1 MNERVKTHR
10 DRLLPLPEWHELV
23 DISVS
28 GAGFLGPESLQLWLC
43 LELSDWYLGNGRS
56 SCYGVAGSRNGKGG
70 PTAPRSG
77 GTGWVRSQEIPR
89 SAFCLRSCFTQATL
103 VSPGQP
109 AAWEMMLGLRYLG
122 RSVSGPG
129 EKETP
134 AKTNSPAVPGAFEC
148 QQCGLTTSP
157 ISIHQSSHGGDK
169 PYCCLQCS
177 KSFRRGSDLG

>member
-1 MNERVKTHR
+1 M
-10 DRLLPLPEWHELV
+10 
-23 DISVS
+23 
-28 GAGFLGPESLQLWLC
+28 
-43 LELSDWYLGNGRS
+43 
-56 SCYGVAGSRNGKGG
+56 
-70 PTAPRSG
+70 
-77 GTGWVRSQEIPR
+77 
-89 SAFCLRSCFTQATL
+89 RSCFTQATL

-148 QQCGLTTSP
+148 QRCGLTTSP

-177 KSFRRGSDLG
+177 KSFRRGSDLVKQHGVHTGEKPSPCPQCDCCFSLSSNLMRHHHSHSGLRPHKCLACEEPVTGRSSDTGGATWARSLTAVPNVARLPVLASA